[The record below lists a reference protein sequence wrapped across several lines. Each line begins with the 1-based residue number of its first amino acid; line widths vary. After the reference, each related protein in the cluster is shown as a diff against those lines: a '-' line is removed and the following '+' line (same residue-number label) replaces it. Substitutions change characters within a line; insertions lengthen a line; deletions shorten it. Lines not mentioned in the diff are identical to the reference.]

1 MASSLAAAASLLLSA
16 AISLAASSA
25 LARSGGATI
34 AGTLDVSVTS
44 PALKHWGVPSV
55 AAAFVPDADHGAYAQ
70 RIRSSVDADALC
82 AALAQVEGNDPA
94 IASAHAEGDGDLE
107 HRSGDEMRLVFR
119 IGIEQLAAP
128 ARGLVYVCSS
138 PIVAVVSR
146 GNYPDERFEAAGEH
160 RIRWVSRPLT
170 LRPGEEARVLG
181 TASIDA
187 SQW

>member
-16 AISLAASSA
+16 AISLAASSV
-25 LARSGGATI
+25 LARSAGATI

-55 AAAFVPDADHGAYAQ
+55 AAAFVPDADDGAYAQ

-82 AALAQVEGNDPA
+82 AALARAEGHDPA
-94 IASAHAEGDGDLE
+94 IASVQAEGDGDLE

-119 IGIEQLAAP
+119 IGVGHLAAP
-128 ARGLVYVCSS
+128 ARGIVYVCSS

-146 GNYPDERFEAAGEH
+146 GNYPDERFEAVGEH
-160 RIRWVSRPLT
+160 RFRWVSRPLT
-170 LRPGEEARVLG
+170 LRPGEDARVLG
-181 TASIDA
+181 MASIDA